1 MELTEPQRDAL
12 TELIN
17 IAFAR
22 AAASL
27 SDLTGNRVELD
38 VPELAVQPFVELSS
52 ALSQFLSGD
61 VAIIHQVF
69 SGPMDGD
76 ALLLMN
82 HDGAVNL
89 VRLLTDEN
97 AASSASSRLG
107 TAGKEVLS
115 EVGNIL
121 LNACLGVFGNLLH
134 VRLSFTVPQLHVEA
148 LDEFFGSLAVGKAEL
163 QYGLIIG
170 AGFEIRE
177 SHVDGHLVIVLGV
190 TSLDQI
196 VQEVENWAMRS
207 ATGSSDTE
215 NTL

>member
-1 MELTEPQRDAL
+1 MELTDQQRVAL

-22 AAASL
+22 VAASL

-38 VPELAVQPFVELSS
+38 VPELAVHPFSELSG
-52 ALSQFLSGD
+52 ALSQFLRGD
-61 VAIIHQVF
+61 VAIIHQIF

-82 HDGAVNL
+82 HDGAINL
-89 VRLLTDEN
+89 VGLLTDE
-97 AASSASSRLG
+97 SDPGSRLG

-148 LDEFFGSLAVGKAEL
+148 LDEFLTSLGVGRAEL

-170 AGFEIRE
+170 ASFGIRE

-190 TSLDQI
+190 ASLDQV
-196 VQEVENWAMRS
+196 VQEVENWAARAAS
-207 ATGSSDTE
+207 GLPDVET
-215 NTL
+215 TL

>member
-1 MELTEPQRDAL
+1 MELTEFQRDAL

-38 VPELAVQPFVELSS
+38 VPEIEVHPFSELTE
-52 ALSQFLSGD
+52 ALSQFVRGD
-61 VAIIHQVF
+61 VTIIHQVF

-76 ALLLMN
+76 ALLLLN
-82 HDGAVNL
+82 YDGAVNL
-89 VRLLTDEN
+89 VKLLTSEKELG
-97 AASSASSRLG
+97 SRLG

-134 VRLSFTVPQLHVEA
+134 VRLSFTVPQLHIEA
-148 LDEFFGSLAVGKAEL
+148 LDGFLSSLAVGKAEL

-170 AGFEIRE
+170 ARFGIRE
-177 SHVDGHLVIVLGV
+177 SHVEGHLVIVLGIA
-190 TSLDQI
+190 SLDQL
-196 VQEVENWAMRS
+196 VQEVEDWAARA
-207 ATGSSDTE
+207 ATGSSDKT
-215 NTL
+215 NTP